1 MYRRAVNR
9 RPLLPERRHHG
20 VGRSTGRQK
29 WRSHGARGRDD
40 GAVPGTGSHAEERV
54 MGLVGVLEPFDVD
67 GGPLLALGSREGSQ
81 SLLSLRPRRP
91 YSPIESAWL
100 LTCSV

>member
-1 MYRRAVNR
+1 MVLVVARADKSGGAMGR
-9 RPLLPERRHHG
+9 E
-20 VGRSTGRQK
+20 VGTT
-29 WRSHGARGRDD
+29 
-40 GAVPGTGSHAEERV
+40 GAVAGTNSHAGER
-54 MGLVGVLEPFDVD
+54 GISLVGVFEPFDVD